1 MRKLETFVNEKL
13 RVTKSSVVPDLI
25 ALIESKDK
33 KDYESRRQQLLEY
46 LKNDSDLPIAELI
59 DWQNGL
65 KKLAKKYQRGYD
77 TFLWIQYGFIC
88 YGTWDDMYSVYWS
101 SHKKSVRNYIN
112 AGEGFKD
119 FACNTKELT
128 ESKGVFIIT
137 ENKELLDQV
146 DILKQKS
153 EPAV

>member
-13 RVTKSSVVPDLI
+13 RVTKSSVPDLI

-33 KDYESRRQQLLEY
+33 NDFTVRLQQLLEY
-46 LKNDSDLPIAELI
+46 LKNDSELPIAELI

-88 YGTWDDMYSVYWS
+88 YGTYDELYYVYVD
-101 SHKKSVRNYIN
+101 KRTRRIIVNIEAEY
-112 AGEGFKD
+112 GFKD

>member
-13 RVTKSSVVPDLI
+13 RVTKSSVVPDLV
-25 ALIESKDK
+25 ALVESKDK

-46 LKNDSDLPIAELI
+46 LKNDSDLPVAELI

-65 KKLAKKYQRGYD
+65 MKLAKKYQRGYD

-101 SHKKSVRNYIN
+101 RLKRGVRNYIN
-112 AGEGFKD
+112 GGEGFKD
-119 FACNTKELT
+119 FACNAKELT

-137 ENKELLDQV
+137 ENKELLEQI
-146 DILKQKS
+146 DILIQKS